1 MSDYPIIFS
10 APMVQ
15 ALLAGR
21 KTQTRRLAWRQ
32 WIDAPR
38 EYGQP
43 PSAHTSGF
51 GFGPTIWQRIQP
63 GDRLWVRE
71 SWRIGG
77 WEDCGMV
84 WLRYPADNAGSPWL
98 QPDDS
103 DALIE
108 RVCDEL
114 DRAGVPLNAE
124 GNYTSTEK
132 LRTRSAVA
140 MPRWASRITL
150 TVTEVRR
157 QRLSDITDADAL
169 AEGIVEVQ
177 SELNG
182 TPYRRYLVPGVEHRL
197 KEFPELSRE
206 TAREMYAAFWDTLHG
221 SGEWLKDPE
230 VVAISFR
237 AALGN
242 IDQFGKLAK

>member
-1 MSDYPIIFS
+1 MTDRPIVFS
-10 APMVQ
+10 APMVR
-15 ALLAGR
+15 ALIEGR
-21 KTQTRRLAWRQ
+21 KSQTRRLAWRDKKHFEGFPVGTVTD
-32 WIDAPR
+32 IERVP
-38 EYGQP
+38 
-43 PSAHTSGF
+43 TS
-51 GFGPTIWQRIQP
+51 WQRVRS

-71 SWRIGG
+71 HWTFINMLEERGRYEACIGYDADGPELPNRPIIRIT
-77 WEDCGMV
+77 
-84 WLRYPADNAGSPWL
+84 RADY
-98 QPDDS
+98 
-103 DALIE
+103 E
-108 RVCDEL
+108 RLWNRKRDNWTK
-114 DRAGVPLNAE
+114 RKNP
-124 GNYTSTEK
+124 SIH
-132 LRTRSAVA
+132 